1 MVYLRAATERPPLIS
16 QRAGPLTASPKGEA
30 IQTTV
35 AKLPLIRPCGAT
47 SPLREGFGH
56 QLLQICSLIW
66 LSAAFSKRLTWA
78 WLMPIS
84 FATCVWVLPFR

>member
-1 MVYLRAATERPPLIS
+1 MGCRFCVQRMQGRALFARRS
-16 QRAGPLTASPKGEA
+16 CAA
-30 IQTTV
+30 V
-35 AKLPLIRPCGAT
+35 AKLPGGYGIRPYKAF
-47 SPLREGFGH
+47 LIIKAQFA
-56 QLLQICSLIW
+56 QICSLIW